1 MTTPNQALEAF
12 RSDMREAAALSDPQ
26 ARREAQAQARRMQ
39 ARTVAELA
47 QAVLADWVAR
57 GWHGP
62 TVAQAFWLNHFN
74 VFAGRDTV
82 GAALPGFWHE
92 VVLAA
97 PGQGFG
103 DVLLNALSHPA
114 MLVFLDNTQNRAN
127 RLNENLARELLELH
141 TLGADA
147 GYTQRDVLEVARVL
161 TGLGLAP
168 APGAPEPVWPAAQA
182 AQVVRRGQMLF
193 DPKRHDFGA
202 KVVLGHTLAATGWA
216 DVQALCAL
224 LAAHPAT
231 AQHLGRQYLRCLTGA
246 EPEAAMWQA
255 AGAQWQ
261 AQQGQLGPWM
271 AAVQKQL
278 VRQPYAPGQAL
289 KSPWQWLVEVANAV
303 AAGRPVLD
311 AERLVAWCQQLGQ
324 RLFHCS
330 TPEGYA
336 WLGTDWANPGQ
347 LTQRWQVA
355 RALVAE
361 QARLF
366 GPGLGPKDLLESSLL
381 REWQEH
387 VSPQTAAVLAGTR
400 APAERL
406 VLLLL
411 APETMTHGWAAAP
424 GM

>member
-1 MTTPNQALEAF
+1 
-12 RSDMREAAALSDPQ
+12 
-26 ARREAQAQARRMQ
+26 
-39 ARTVAELA
+39 
-47 QAVLADWVAR
+47 
-57 GWHGP
+57 
-62 TVAQAFWLNHFN
+62 
-74 VFAGRDTV
+74 
-82 GAALPGFWHE
+82 
-92 VVLAA
+92 
-97 PGQGFG
+97 
-103 DVLLNALSHPA
+103 
-114 MLVFLDNTQNRAN
+114 
-127 RLNENLARELLELH
+127 
-141 TLGADA
+141 
-147 GYTQRDVLEVARVL
+147 
-161 TGLGLAP
+161 
-168 APGAPEPVWPAAQA
+168 
-182 AQVVRRGQMLF
+182 
-193 DPKRHDFGA
+193 
-202 KVVLGHTLAATGWA
+202 
-216 DVQALCAL
+216 
-224 LAAHPAT
+224 
-231 AQHLGRQYLRCLTGA
+231 
-246 EPEAAMWQA
+246 
-255 AGAQWQ
+255 
-261 AQQGQLGPWM
+261 M
-271 AAVQKQL
+271 AAVQAQL

-311 AERLVAWCQQLGQ
+311 AGRLVAWCQQLGQ

-361 QARLF
+361 QARVF